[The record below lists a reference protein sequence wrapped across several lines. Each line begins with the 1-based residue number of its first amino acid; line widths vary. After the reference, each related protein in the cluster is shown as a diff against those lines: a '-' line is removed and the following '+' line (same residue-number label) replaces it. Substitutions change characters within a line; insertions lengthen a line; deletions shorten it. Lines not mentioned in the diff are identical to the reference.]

1 MSSPRKPGL
10 LRVRRLALFADPL
23 LHTFIAFFRFRWLA
37 RPAVPPKFVVGV
49 DNRAPFA
56 CIFKNHFRTEVFS
69 ANTPSP
75 LPSRLQSETLSA
87 LKMYVITS
95 FVVLVLFLS
104 L

>member
-10 LRVRRLALFADPL
+10 LRVRRLALCADPL

-56 CIFKNHFRTEVFS
+56 CINHFS

-95 FVVLVLFLS
+95 FVVRASVLC
-104 L
+104 